1 MVLAIRLL
9 LWGEFRSETVGEL
22 FAEIEPYGYAF
33 AFASGCNIA
42 CVKSISVRR

>member
-33 AFASGCNIA
+33 ASGCNIA